1 MQPKISV
8 IVPVYKAEKYLH
20 RCVDS
25 ILAQT
30 FTDFELILVN
40 DGSPDNSGSI
50 CDEYTAKDNRIK
62 VIHKEN
68 AGANSARKEG
78 FIHSTGKYLVFMDS
92 DDTLADGA
100 LKTLHNNIIKGYD
113 VVKGSSVRT
122 DQKGNIISQEL
133 FKFSE
138 GIIEENKDI
147 IINFFTEDIS
157 PYLWGG
163 IYKKE
168 LFTTE
173 IFNKSIDARIT
184 FGEDWLTNLLIADN
198 IHKILCIKD
207 VVYNYYVNRNSV
219 TTSQVVSIEYF
230 NRLNNV
236 LKDFILDKKKY
247 LEQLA
252 KVRICTTYIRTFF
265 HPEVSFDFNNY
276 KVVIQL
282 LKDKNIYNLSKQKI
296 DNKFLRFIHYRFIYY
311 IYTRI
316 YCILFFILKLHC
328 KSRKILR

>member
-78 FIHSTGKYLVFMDS
+78 FIHSAGKYLVFMDS
-92 DDTLADGA
+92 DDTLAEEA
-100 LKTLHNNIIKGYD
+100 LSILHNNIIKGYD

-122 DQKGNIISQEL
+122 DQKGNIISKEL

-138 GIIEENKDI
+138 GIIEEKKDI
-147 IINFFTEDIS
+147 IIFFFTGDIS

-173 IFNKSIDARIT
+173 IFNKSIDAKIS

-207 VVYNYYVNRNSV
+207 VVYNYFVNNESI
-219 TTSQVVSIEYF
+219 TNSQVVSIEYIKRVEKILNEEGITNIPYLTEDINVWYSL
-230 NRLNNV
+230 NRIN
-236 LKDFILDKKKY
+236 
-247 LEQLA
+247 
-252 KVRICTTYIRTFF
+252 R
-265 HPEVSFDFNNY
+265 
-276 KVVIQL
+276 
-282 LKDKNIYNLSKQKI
+282 
-296 DNKFLRFIHYRFIYY
+296 
-311 IYTRI
+311 
-316 YCILFFILKLHC
+316 FFIPEIGFKYNVQRDLECL
-328 KSRKILR
+328 LRLYG